1 MADPVDLEELE
12 AAMRRPSFLVL
23 NCALRS
29 CIQELRTL
37 RAENERLRKQV
48 EADAVVRQAAVDALA
63 EAGCSGAGLQEHVG
77 DAIRQLRKV
86 DYDVVREIAETE
98 RLREADRKPDAL
110 REIVRDWLA
119 HCDQMDAMVRAT
131 GGRVRTP
138 EESAYA
144 GLVARAREA
153 YALDTAKEASRG

>member
-1 MADPVDLEELE
+1 MADPVDLEALE

-63 EAGCSGAGLQEHVG
+63 EAGCSS
-77 DAIRQLRKV
+77 
-86 DYDVVREIAETE
+86 TS
-98 RLREADRKPDAL
+98 
-110 REIVRDWLA
+110 
-119 HCDQMDAMVRAT
+119 AT
-131 GGRVRTP
+131 AT
-138 EESAYA
+138 
-144 GLVARAREA
+144 
-153 YALDTAKEASRG
+153 